1 MTAAPAAA
9 PAAPPLAVERL
20 TVRVPG
26 PAGPAAA
33 VSDLSFAVGRGEAL
47 GLVGESGAG
56 KSLTALALLG
66 LLPPGVTAS
75 GRVLVGGE
83 DLLALPERRRR
94 RFRGGRLA
102 MVFQEPAAALNPVFP
117 IGFQVAE
124 AARAHR
130 PLSRAAARREALAL
144 LERVALPDARRR
156 FGDVPHR
163 LSGGQRQRVVLAMAL
178 AGRPEVLI
186 ADEPTTA
193 LDVTVQAQI
202 LDLLGELRAE
212 LGLAVV
218 LITHDLAVVA
228 ESCDRVAVMY
238 AGRLVEE
245 APAGRLFAAPAHP
258 YTRALLA
265 AVPRLGRPAPR
276 GGLPTIPGAVP
287 EPGAAPAGCP
297 FHPRCPEAMPVC
309 RRALPA
315 LYPIAGPIAGPIAAP
330 LGGHAARCFL
340 HGEEP
345 EAADGGG
352 AAGAEA

>member
-1 MTAAPAAA
+1 VSVARATAA
-9 PAAPPLAVERL
+9 AAPPLAVDRL
-20 TVRVPG
+20 TVTVPG
-26 PAGPAAA
+26 AAGPAEA
-33 VSDLSFAVGRGEAL
+33 VRGLSFEVGRGEAL

-75 GRVLVGGE
+75 GRVSIGGE
-83 DLLALPERRRR
+83 DLLALPEPRRRR
-94 RFRGGRLA
+94 LRGGRVA
-102 MVFQEPAAALNPVFP
+102 MVFQEPASALNPVFP

-156 FGDVPHR
+156 FGEYPHR

-202 LDLLGELRAE
+202 LDLLGTLRAE
-212 LGLAVV
+212 FGLAVV

-238 AGRLVEE
+238 AGRLVEQ
-245 APAGRLFAAPAHP
+245 APAERLFAAPAHP
-258 YTRALLA
+258 YTRALIA

-287 EPGAAPAGCP
+287 EPGAAPSGCP
-297 FHPRCPEAMPVC
+297 FHPRCPEVTARC

-315 LYPIAGPIAGPIAAP
+315 LYPIAGPAGGA
-330 LGGHAARCFL
+330 HVARCFL

-345 EAADGGG
+345 EEAGGG
-352 AAGAEA
+352 AEAA

>member
-1 MTAAPAAA
+1 VAAGERRVS
-9 PAAPPLAVERL
+9 AAPPLAVDRL
-20 TVRVPG
+20 TVTVPG
-26 PAGPAAA
+26 PAGPAEA
-33 VSDLSFAVGRGEAL
+33 VRGLSFSVGRGEAL

-66 LLPPGVTAS
+66 LLPAGVTAS

-94 RFRGGRLA
+94 RFRGGRVA

-124 AARAHR
+124 AVRAHR
-130 PLSRAAARREALAL
+130 RLSRAAARGEALAL
-144 LERVALPDARRR
+144 LEQVALPDARRR
-156 FGDVPHR
+156 FRDFPHR

-202 LDLLGELRAE
+202 LDLLGALRAE
-212 LGLAVV
+212 YGLAVV

-228 ESCDRVAVMY
+228 ETCDRVAVMY

-245 APAGRLFAAPAHP
+245 APAERLFAAPGHP

-276 GGLPTIPGAVP
+276 GGLPTIPGALP
-287 EPGAAPAGCP
+287 EPGAAPSGCP
-297 FHPRCPEAMPVC
+297 FHPRCAEALARC
-309 RRALPA
+309 RRDLPA
-315 LYPIAGPIAGPIAAP
+315 LYPIAATAGGATAGAA
-330 LGGHAARCFL
+330 GHVARCFL

-345 EAADGGG
+345 EEAAAG
-352 AAGAEA
+352 GAEAA